1 MQNCQIPEF
10 WRPLYVPEFDPPA
23 LFMLQPKIQKSSS
36 RLFLGLLKGF
46 QQFGSFRL
54 IFCLQYNFLNVLCL
68 LTYTFLSPVLFDN
81 RGQYHSR
88 GAYWFIEFR
97 LATILSIIIMN
108 KRVKLL

>member
-68 LTYTFLSPVLFDN
+68 LTYTFLSTVFCLI
-81 RGQYHSR
+81 
-88 GAYWFIEFR
+88 IEV
-97 LATILSIIIMN
+97 SIILEVPIG
-108 KRVKLL
+108 LLSLDWQLF